1 LTTIYNNQTKRWN
14 PKICC
19 VHTRVTFCPVTL
31 EHAYKSHESFLAFAC
46 YWTTTCVIQ
55 GNQRIFQISFFLNA
69 FCFLGSISPLQ
80 KKKKIHYCLSL
91 GFKEPNYWLVI
102 GDIPFGIPMF
112 FIYDLDSNVDLT
124 SHTPPW
130 N

>member
-1 LTTIYNNQTKRWN
+1 MQLLSSITHKQTRLPAHALLAVEIECVSITNVQKLTAIYNNQT
-14 PKICC
+14 KICC

-91 GFKEPNYWLVI
+91 GFKEPNY
-102 GDIPFGIPMF
+102 
-112 FIYDLDSNVDLT
+112 
-124 SHTPPW
+124 
-130 N
+130 